1 MQLEQAEKE
10 YEIDLKALF
19 FELLEHWKVLLLS
32 TVMVAAIALVISK
45 FILVPQYQ
53 STSALY
59 VLSNTITSLAD
70 VQIGTNLTNDYI
82 VVVQGRPVLEQVI
95 ENLGLSESYGQLR
108 GKVSLNNPTSSRIL
122 EITVTD
128 PDPVRAKQITDEI
141 ARVASDYISVK
152 MVQAAPTTIQNGY
165 ADGNPVS
172 PNIKRNTFLG
182 AAVGFFLAAAAV
194 SAAYLLNDTV
204 MTMEDVEQKLGL
216 NFLGSLPDTS
226 QDESEEKRK
235 RQKGPKKKAGTEAF
249 TGKKKK
255 A

>member
-1 MQLEQAEKE
+1 MQLEKAENE

-19 FELLEHWKVLLLS
+19 FELLEHWKVLFASMAL
-32 TVMVAAIALVISK
+32 VAAIALVVSK

-70 VQIGTNLTNDYI
+70 VQIGTSLTNDYI

-128 PDPVRAKQITDEI
+128 PDPDRAKMIADEI
-141 ARVASDYISVK
+141 AGVASDYISVK

-165 ADGNPVS
+165 ADGGPVS
-172 PNIKRNTFLG
+172 PNIKRNTLLG
-182 AAVGFFLAAAAV
+182 AVMGFLLAAAAV
-194 SAAYLLNDTV
+194 SAAYLLNDTI
-204 MTMEDVEQKLGL
+204 MTMEDVEQKLEL
-216 NFLGSLPDTS
+216 NFLGSLPDIR
-226 QDESEEKRK
+226 QEDAGEKQRAK
-235 RQKGPKKKAGTEAF
+235 RKAGTEVR

>member
-1 MQLEQAEKE
+1 MKLEQAEKE

-19 FELLEHWKVLLLS
+19 FELLEHWKILLAS
-32 TVMVAAIALVISK
+32 TVLVAAIALVASR

-59 VLSNTITSLAD
+59 VMSNTITSLAD

-95 ENLGLSESYGQLR
+95 ENLDLAENYGELR
-108 GKVSLNNPTSSRIL
+108 RKVALNNPTSSRIL

-128 PDPVRAKQITDEI
+128 PDPLRAKLITDEI
-141 ARVASDYISVK
+141 AKVASDYISVK

-172 PNIKRNTFLG
+172 PNIRRNTLLG
-182 AAVGFFLAAAAV
+182 AVVGFLLAAAAV
-194 SAAYLLNDTV
+194 TAAWLLNDTI

-216 NFLGSLPDTS
+216 NFLGSLPDTGGEDAREK
-226 QDESEEKRK
+226 QKKQKKKTGPDMYAGKRK
-235 RQKGPKKKAGTEAF
+235 KA
-249 TGKKKK
+249 
-255 A
+255 

>member
-1 MQLEQAEKE
+1 MQPEQAENE

-19 FELLEHWKVLLLS
+19 FELLEHWKALVTSMAL
-32 TVMVAAIALVISK
+32 VAATALVVSR

-70 VQIGTNLTNDYI
+70 VQIGTSLTNDYI

-95 ENLGLSESYGQLR
+95 ENLTLTESYGQLR
-108 GKVSLNNPTSSRIL
+108 NKVSLNNPTSSRIL

-128 PDPVRAKQITDEI
+128 PDPVRAKTIADEI
-141 ARVASDYISVK
+141 ASVASDYISVK

-165 ADGNPVS
+165 ADGGPVS
-172 PNIKRNTFLG
+172 PNIKRNTLLG
-182 AAVGFFLAAAAV
+182 AVAGFLLAAAAI
-194 SAAYLLNDTV
+194 SAAWLLNDTI

-216 NFLGSLPDTS
+216 NFLGSLPDTGGE
-226 QDESEEKRK
+226 DAGEK
-235 RQKGPKKKAGTEAF
+235 QKAKKKAGAKTAP
-249 TGKKKK
+249 GKKKK
-255 A
+255 T